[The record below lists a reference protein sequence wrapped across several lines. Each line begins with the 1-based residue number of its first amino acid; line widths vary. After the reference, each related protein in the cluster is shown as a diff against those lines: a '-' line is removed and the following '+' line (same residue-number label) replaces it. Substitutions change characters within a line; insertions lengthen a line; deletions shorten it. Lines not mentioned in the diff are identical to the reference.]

1 MVFTH
6 ATSGCINLAKR
17 QITIACKLFCNI
29 PWNIAVNYDGCPF
42 LVLISRYDRRNIKGK
57 RSSVK
62 RIIFAR
68 SWCGAV
74 VKAQRLCADI
84 TDSNPATWPL
94 PELVFCRPEVSFTTL
109 CRLLEVSCQLSLFDA
124 AEFII
129 KQLLFHRPQDLQAL
143 VNKWSFLDLYQTGD
157 FSGSFSPKAIFS
169 QQRSKLK

>member
-6 ATSGCINLAKR
+6 ATSGRINLAKQ

-42 LVLISRYDRRNIKGK
+42 LVLISRYDRCNIKGK

-124 AEFII
+124 AAFII

-143 VNKWSFLDLYQTGD
+143 VNKWSFLDFYQTGD
-157 FSGSFSPKAIFS
+157 FAGSFLPKTIFS
-169 QQRSKLK
+169 QQR